1 MAPLSD
7 DSAAQADRSGKD
19 AAVTAVW
26 ADVQDRW
33 ELLAPTGFGD
43 EATLHD
49 LVEKTPD
56 LLPLAGGPEQSSRPV
71 DEDLLGGF

>member
-1 MAPLSD
+1 VAPPSG

-19 AAVTAVW
+19 AAVTGVW

-56 LLPLAGGPEQSSRPV
+56 LLPLAGRSAA
-71 DEDLLGGF
+71 GGDRARGLAGGQ